1 MNVLLANGSVIGNSH
16 SDASARVTRDEDYFA
31 AKLLVWVTP
40 FAGFCKQLE
49 SKLSQIGNYLVAQLW
64 LLHPA
69 VAACTSKG
77 VHTAIVHAQTDDARH
92 AFLVHNLAVV
102 KEVSDYPGDEFS
114 DTQLEELLSIG
125 RSVQVNTLVCCHVAA
140 CYAESDDATLFEGK
154 SLSFDHVHQCTEED
168 LVRGG
173 RAAAE
178 LSAFENIATLAFSSV
193 SQ

>member
-1 MNVLLANGSVIGNSH
+1 MLGSVIGHSH
-16 SDASARVTRDEDYFA
+16 SDASARVTRQEYVN
-31 AKLLVWVTP
+31 LLLWITP

-49 SKLSQIGNYLVAQLW
+49 SKLSQIMVWYVAQLW

-69 VAACTSKG
+69 VAACASKG

-102 KEVSDYPGDEFS
+102 KEVSGYPGDEFS

-125 RSVQVNTLVCCHVAA
+125 RSVQVNTLVCYHVAA
-140 CYAESDDATLFEGK
+140 CYAESDGATLFEGK